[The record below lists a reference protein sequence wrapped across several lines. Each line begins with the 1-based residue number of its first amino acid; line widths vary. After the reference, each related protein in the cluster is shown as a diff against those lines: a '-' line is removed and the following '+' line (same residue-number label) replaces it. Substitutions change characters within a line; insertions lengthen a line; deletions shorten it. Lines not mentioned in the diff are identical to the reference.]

1 MNKEKD
7 IDFEMGK
14 EVSSSLEISW
24 NQSMTSERVVVYA
37 IWKEQKVR
45 SQKGILLIGD
55 FNSLGFKGNPECSKS
70 FESIYSNVLG

>member
-1 MNKEKD
+1 
-7 IDFEMGK
+7 
-14 EVSSSLEISW
+14 
-24 NQSMTSERVVVYA
+24 MTSERVVVYA
-37 IWKEQKVR
+37 IWKEQKVW